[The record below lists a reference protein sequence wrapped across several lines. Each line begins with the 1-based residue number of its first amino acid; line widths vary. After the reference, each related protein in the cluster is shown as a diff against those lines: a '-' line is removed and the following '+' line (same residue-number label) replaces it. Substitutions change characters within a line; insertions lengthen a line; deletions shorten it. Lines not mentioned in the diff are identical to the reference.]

1 VALSDDTPRNTTP
14 TEKGAS
20 LDWRK
25 STWSIANGQCIEAA
39 ALADGR
45 LAVRDSMD
53 KSGPIVNFTEGGW
66 HSFLKGI
73 KDGDLDAM

>member
-1 VALSDDTPRNTTP
+1 MALSDDTPRNTTSAD
-14 TEKGAS
+14 KGAS

-39 ALADGR
+39 SLADGR

-53 KSGPIVNFTEGGW
+53 KSGPMVNFTEGEW
-66 HSFLKGI
+66 RSFLKGV